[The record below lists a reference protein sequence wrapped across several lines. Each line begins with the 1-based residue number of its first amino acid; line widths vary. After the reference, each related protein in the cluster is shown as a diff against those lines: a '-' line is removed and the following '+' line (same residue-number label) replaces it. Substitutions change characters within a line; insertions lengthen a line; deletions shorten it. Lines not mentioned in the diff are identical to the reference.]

1 MQEKDRGDRLVG
13 QPIVQTNRKRKSPYN
28 FVSFIKHEI
37 ISCGSHAVMA
47 MKK

>member
-13 QPIVQTNRKRKSPYN
+13 QPIVQTKLIEKENPCI
-28 FVSFIKHEI
+28 VSFITHEI
-37 ISCGSHAVMA
+37 ISRGSHAVMA